1 MSKLDDL
8 KIQIHFKENSIP
20 SVHAG
25 PMTEESKQTIKA
37 LMLEIIGEDF
47 KDADF
52 NSSNHI
58 LKERAIANN
67 IKAEQRKAL
76 DEL

>member
-1 MSKLDDL
+1 MSKLHDIFIDHYGEEL
-8 KIQIHFKENSIP
+8 LIPNSD
-20 SVHAG
+20 VMEQA
-25 PMTEESKQTIKA
+25 IKA
-37 LMLEIIGEDF
+37 LMLEIIGEDS